1 MQIFTENVQKYTAA
15 VAALEAESRKLSTYR
30 LMVFVL
36 SAIVITL
43 LANVGQAEPVIVLTP
58 LCIGWFTWLIKRH
71 NRVDKELQDTL
82 HLKELNE
89 QEVQRQENT
98 LSGLPTGED
107 FQQAEHPYAADL
119 DIFGSHS
126 LYQQLNRA
134 TTESGAAR
142 LAEWLSAPADRTVIL
157 ERQAAVQELTP
168 RMPWRQAFQASGMGF
183 YHTGR
188 DYATLIGWV
197 TKPARLLPRKG
208 LYMLAA
214 VVLGIAATAAAV
226 YFFSHVLIG
235 PIEEI
240 TPFTLPLVVMLFI
253 NNLVLRKVK
262 PIAEEIATSIQH
274 TVKIVSAYQVLSAK
288 IESESFQSPLLRGL
302 QAAFRTDEYSAA
314 VEIGKLRKILDVL
327 QSRGSKRQ
335 FNNMFY
341 GILNNLLFIDIYLV
355 LAVESWNSKNATRL
369 ATWSDTVGEFEAL
382 CSLAG
387 FAYANPAFNYPE
399 IADTPHVISFDAI
412 GHPLLPATR
421 RICNDFNLRGRGDMA
436 MITGSNMAG
445 KSTFLR
451 TVGINIVLALTGAP
465 CCAQQARVSHMQV
478 FTSMRTQ
485 DNLEEGVSSFYAELK
500 RIAQLLKLIESGRP
514 LFFMLDEMFKGTN
527 SKDRHRGGFS
537 LIRQLRELN
546 AFGMISTHDLD
557 LATLTEKHTLVTNYS
572 FNSTM
577 EGDRLVFSY
586 RLTPGLCKDFNASEL
601 MRQNGIKILSD
612 VDL

>member
-1 MQIFTENVQKYTAA
+1 
-15 VAALEAESRKLSTYR
+15 
-30 LMVFVL
+30 
-36 SAIVITL
+36 
-43 LANVGQAEPVIVLTP
+43 
-58 LCIGWFTWLIKRH
+58 
-71 NRVDKELQDTL
+71 
-82 HLKELNE
+82 
-89 QEVQRQENT
+89 
-98 LSGLPTGED
+98 
-107 FQQAEHPYAADL
+107 
-119 DIFGSHS
+119 
-126 LYQQLNRA
+126 
-134 TTESGAAR
+134 
-142 LAEWLSAPADRTVIL
+142 
-157 ERQAAVQELTP
+157 
-168 RMPWRQAFQASGMGF
+168 
-183 YHTGR
+183 
-188 DYATLIGWV
+188 
-197 TKPARLLPRKG
+197 
-208 LYMLAA
+208 
-214 VVLGIAATAAAV
+214 
-226 YFFSHVLIG
+226 
-235 PIEEI
+235 
-240 TPFTLPLVVMLFI
+240 MLFI

-262 PIAEEIATSIQH
+262 PIAEEIATGIQH

-314 VEIGKLRKILDVL
+314 VEIGKLKKILDVL

-399 IADTPHVISFDAI
+399 ITDTPHVISFDAI

-465 CCAQQARVSHMQV
+465 CCAQRARVSHMQV

-586 RLTPGLCKDFNASEL
+586 RLTPGLCKDFNASAL
-601 MRQNGIKILSD
+601 MQQNGIKILSD
-612 VDL
+612 VDM